1 MLLVA
6 IASCYRN
13 WNKLRGYSARMQ
25 TLSYL
30 AGLFQTNCFKYFDR
44 GSGLR
49 IECVGLLS
57 LLRVALYK
65 ES

>member
-30 AGLFQTNCFKYFDR
+30 AGLLQTNCFKYFDR

-49 IECVGLLS
+49 IECVCLLS
-57 LLRVALYK
+57 LSRMALYK